1 MSTIK
6 DLISK
11 EDAIKHYKDSP
22 RAVQLMFENI
32 HGKSAFLSNP
42 IEKFQNFLDIES
54 EVGTIKLPYSIT
66 TTDPFEKQLN
76 ASLQMLNIAKAYN
89 QGWIPNWDDTNEPKY
104 SNYAYRIVG
113 SWSVSYFGHCYF
125 AGICSGV
132 CFQKREYVEDVNKKF
147 PEIVK
152 AYLMIS

>member
-11 EDAIKHYKDSP
+11 EDAIKHYKESP
-22 RAVQLMFENI
+22 KAVQLMFENI
-32 HGKSAFLSNP
+32 HGRSTFLSNP

-54 EVGTIKLPYSIT
+54 EVGEIELPYCII

-76 ASLQMLNIAKAYN
+76 GSLQMLNIAKAYN
-89 QGWIPNWDDTNEPKY
+89 QGWVPNWDDTNEDKWT
-104 SNYAYRIVG
+104 NYAYKSGGGWVLVCNFWN
-113 SWSVSYFGHCYF
+113 SSASF
-125 AGICSGV
+125 CSGV

-147 PEIVK
+147 SEIVK

>member
-11 EDAIKHYKDSP
+11 EDAIKHYNDSP
-22 RAVQLMFENI
+22 KAVQLMFENI
-32 HGKSAFLSNP
+32 HGKSTFLSNP

-54 EVGTIKLPYSIT
+54 ELGEIELPYSII

-89 QGWIPNWDDTNEPKY
+89 QGWIPNWDDTNEAKW
-104 SNYAYRIVG
+104 SNYAYRSDG
-113 SWSVSYFGHCYF
+113 SWSVVCRYHCRN
-125 AGICSGV
+125 ASLVSGV

-152 AYLMIS
+152 AYLMIN